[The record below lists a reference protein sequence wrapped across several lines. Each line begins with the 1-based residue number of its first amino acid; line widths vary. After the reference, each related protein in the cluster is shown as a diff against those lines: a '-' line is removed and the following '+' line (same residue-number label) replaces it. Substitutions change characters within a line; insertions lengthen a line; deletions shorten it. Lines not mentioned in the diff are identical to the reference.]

1 MSVTT
6 LPSFPQ
12 PEFSMADTKYT
23 LDNDAHQEL
32 VGLLED
38 SVAQFC
44 QDNLISGELA
54 WLVTQCYATAK
65 VEQFKGNIR

>member
-1 MSVTT
+1 
-6 LPSFPQ
+6 
-12 PEFSMADTKYT
+12 MADTKYT

-44 QDNLISGELA
+44 QDNMISGELA

>member
-1 MSVTT
+1 
-6 LPSFPQ
+6 
-12 PEFSMADTKYT
+12 MADTKYT

-44 QDNLISGELA
+44 QDNMISGELA
-54 WLVTQCYATAK
+54 WLVTQCLATAK
-65 VEQFKGNIR
+65 VEQFKGNVR

>member
-1 MSVTT
+1 
-6 LPSFPQ
+6 
-12 PEFSMADTKYT
+12 MADTKYT
-23 LDNDAHQEL
+23 LDIDAHQEL

-44 QDNLISGELA
+44 QDNMISGELA

>member
-1 MSVTT
+1 
-6 LPSFPQ
+6 
-12 PEFSMADTKYT
+12 MADTKYT

-44 QDNLISGELA
+44 QDNLISGDQQIQQDLNDAEDKA
-54 WLVTQCYATAK
+54 YADDT
-65 VEQFKGNIR
+65 N